1 MVVIIVTLP
10 ISKTNFLAVEKRY
23 IESVA
28 ATAEVV
34 PANVEILS
42 IEEIYTNAARRI
54 SMRQLLAIFV
64 RVNTSILL
72 AIGQETNLDDESAL
86 NFNLELNGL
95 PPGIVLVQQAAQMPG
110 VLEPEPNISDSSHEL
125 RPDGSSSEPA
135 PVSMVFI
142 GIIVGCSVALCG
154 LLGGCIL
161 VYRKSLKGLLQ
172 STTTISEIRSEDS
185 PVAEA
190 YLDSGPQEAVN
201 IQVLS
206 V

>member
-172 STTTISEIRSEDS
+172 STTTISEIRSEHS

-190 YLDSGPQEAVN
+190 YLDSGPQDAVN

>member
-72 AIGQETNLDDESAL
+72 AIGQETNVDDESAL

-125 RPDGSSSEPA
+125 RPDGSEPVQ
-135 PVSMVFI
+135 VSMVFI

-161 VYRKSLKGLLQ
+161 VCRKSLKGLLQ
-172 STTTISEIRSEDS
+172 STTTISEIRSEHS

-190 YLDSGPQEAVN
+190 YLDSGPQDAVN